1 MIRKH
6 RRAIAFV
13 AVVAL
18 TGCASTVRKRAI
30 TLADSGGKVAKATE
44 AALSETSDA
53 LDQYVEGQYLLSAL
67 TGRESPEATLQDIA
81 GIQRALHARAEVT
94 RQLAGCYAAL
104 NAHASY
110 DASGQIQ
117 AGVNG
122 LAGALTEYGTAL
134 RVPAP
139 SAPATWLISEI
150 GAGIA
155 GRKQAR
161 ELKAASRAI
170 RQGLERFQVLLND
183 EKRLHISVRTV
194 LEEQGGITTSRLWA
208 LGVGRADAL
217 LKTHVQRFGLTFDE
231 KQMENVLKDL
241 RAKPSIGEA
250 QDETRETDLRKA
262 VETVIQHRA
271 RRRAA
276 LQEELLSQTLAA
288 IQELVGA
295 HRKFEAKQE
304 ADIAAAAEHLAAL
317 RAKVEQFKKIG
328 TH

>member
-1 MIRKH
+1 MIRTC
-6 RRAIAFV
+6 RRVI

-18 TGCASTVRKRAI
+18 LAATGCASTVRTRAI
-30 TLADSGGKVAKATE
+30 TLSDSGGKVARATE
-44 AALSETSDA
+44 AALAETNDA
-53 LDQYVEGQYLLSAL
+53 LDQYVESQYLLSAL
-67 TGRESPEATLQDIA
+67 TGQESPEATLRDIA

-104 NAHASY
+104 NAQASY
-110 DASGQIQ
+110 DASGQVQ

-122 LAGALTEYGTAL
+122 LAGALDEYHTAL

-139 SAPATWLISEI
+139 SATVTWLISEI

-170 RQGLERFQVLLND
+170 RQGLERFHVLLDD
-183 EKRLHISVRTV
+183 ERRLHVSVRTV
-194 LEEQGGITTSRLWA
+194 LEEQGGITTTRLWA
-208 LGVGRADAL
+208 LGFGRADAL
-217 LKTHVQRFGLTFDE
+217 LRDHVARFGLTFDE

-241 RAKPSIGEA
+241 RAKPSIGEGKG
-250 QDETRETDLRKA
+250 ETRETDLRKA

-271 RRRAA
+271 KRRAV
-276 LQEELLSQTLAA
+276 LQEEILSQTLAA
-288 IQELVGA
+288 IHELIGA
-295 HRKFEAKQE
+295 HRKFEMQQD
-304 ADIAAAAEHLAAL
+304 ADLATTAEHIAAL